1 MKTNLLKFLTLS
13 FMIMFQW
20 SFAQKSVSGTISD
33 AAGVPLPG
41 ATVQVVGT
49 SNGVTTDFDGVF
61 SITVSEGDVLSI
73 SYVGFTTQNVTVGAS
88 ATINVQLS
96 SDNSLEEVV
105 VTALGITREAKSLG
119 YAQQAVSG
127 DALTKTK
134 ELDFRTALA
143 GKVAGVQV
151 ISGTSSTYEPSAIR
165 LRGETDILYVV
176 DGIKV
181 ASTDINTDNIDNI
194 TVLKG
199 AAATALYGSEAKS
212 GVIVITSKKAKAGES
227 YISVDHNTV
236 VSNIS
241 RLHPYQNEYGGGYSQ
256 TMGTFTYN
264 PAIDPASWE
273 SFNGQNIPYYAADES
288 WGPRLDDRLAR
299 HWDSWIPNHPEWG
312 VERPW
317 SANPNNI
324 KNFFETGMSSSTSL
338 SFAKG
343 GEDFSFRATG
353 RATNGTLPIPNAGR
367 DTYDVNINTS
377 LNATDKLTV
386 YASLN
391 AKIQATD
398 NYVSSG
404 YGSLQSNFSQWWQRQ
419 LDMDRLRDNYHFEGA
434 FYTWNRKD
442 ARTASPQYW
451 DAPHY
456 EQYQNTNNNKNS
468 TYSGN
473 FGLNYEI
480 INGLS
485 ANVEVKRRAYTQN
498 NWSRTFVGQNSLNQ
512 QAGYGEGS
520 YATENNEFDAR
531 LNYDTK
537 ITSDFDVSAI
547 LGYGTGQRIWTDTYA
562 STSGGLAIPDFYV
575 LSNSVDKPNYSTTRT
590 SNKRVSAFGLLS
602 LGYKSMLYLD
612 GSYRFD
618 WGSTAAAE
626 ANRIETFSVSG
637 SFLFDNLI
645 NVDAI
650 TFGKLRAGYSEA
662 PIFPGTYR
670 TSPVYGSGTA
680 YGSLASLAVPNTL
693 ANPNLTGGMRTEMEY
708 GVEMKFLNN
717 RLGVDLTYFDRED
730 SNLPV
735 AISAA
740 GSTGY
745 TGLSVNS
752 KITSSAGLEAMIS
765 GTPIMTDDFRWDVSF
780 NFATVKKTVDFIYEG
795 IERNIINSWL
805 SWSSMDLQEIVG
817 EEWGMLYGRK
827 RQQDDNGNWIYSGSG
842 SNVGTHA
849 YDNNQLLGNI
859 MPNYTGGINSNLIYK
874 NWDLAVNIDFQDG
887 GLYHSVTDMFSMAA
901 GLHEYTAGLN
911 DKGNPKRDAVS
922 AGGGIHQ
929 VGVDKDG
936 NVVDGYL
943 APDSWAWGNWTRDD
957 LWLVDASFVKLRQ
970 VRLGYT
976 FDADQ
981 VAKTP
986 FSSIS
991 LAVIG
996 TNLAIL
1002 SETTDWGDYRGTK
1015 NPGLDPSELGA
1026 GWSGGSFASEGGQL
1040 PSARSFGLNL
1050 SMKF

>member
-1 MKTNLLKFLTLS
+1 MKTNLFKFLTLS

-20 SFAQKSVSGTISD
+20 SFAQKSVSGTVSD
-33 AAGVPLPG
+33 GAGVPLPG
-41 ATVQVVGT
+41 ATVIVVGS
-49 SNGVTTDFDGVF
+49 SNGVTTDFDGVYTI
-61 SITVSEGDVLSI
+61 SANEGDVLSV
-73 SYVGFTTQNVTVGAS
+73 SYVGFTSQSVTVGAS
-88 ATINVQLS
+88 ATIDVTLM

-127 DALTKTK
+127 EALTKTK
-134 ELDFRTALA
+134 EMDFRTALA

-165 LRGETDILYVV
+165 LRGETDILYVM

-181 ASTDINTDNIDNI
+181 SAVDINTDNIDNI

-212 GVIVITSKKAKAGES
+212 GVIVLTSKKAKDGES

-236 VSNIS
+236 ISNIS

-256 TMGTFTYN
+256 NWDQFAYN
-264 PAIDPASWE
+264 PATDPASWA

-288 WGPRLDDRLAR
+288 WGPKMDGTQAR
-299 HWDSWIPNHPEWG
+299 HWDSWIPGHKDFG
-312 VERPW
+312 QTRAW
-317 SANPNNI
+317 SPNPNNI

-353 RATNGTLPIPNAGR
+353 RATNSTLPVPNAGR
-367 DTYDVNINTS
+367 DVYDVNINTS

-386 YASLN
+386 YATLN

-419 LDMDRLRDNYHFEGA
+419 LDMDRLKESYHVDGV
-434 FYTWNRKD
+434 FYTWNRRS
-442 ARTASPQYW
+442 ARNARPQYW

-480 INGLS
+480 MDGLS
-485 ANVEVKRRAYTQN
+485 ANVEVKRRAYN
-498 NWSRTFVGQNSLNQ
+498 SNRWSRGYIGQNTLNT
-512 QAGYGEGS
+512 QASYGEGA
-520 YATENNEFDAR
+520 YATENNEFAAR

-537 ITSDFDVSAI
+537 ITSDFDLSAI

-575 LSNSVDKPNYSTTRT
+575 VANSVDKPNYSTSRT
-590 SNKRVSAFGLLS
+590 SNKRVSAYGLLS

-618 WGSTAAAE
+618 WGSTAAAS

-662 PIFPGTYR
+662 PIFPGTYQ
-670 TSPVYGSGTA
+670 TSPTYGSGTS

-693 ANPNLTGGMRTEMEY
+693 ANPLLTGGMRTELEY
-708 GVEMKFLNN
+708 GIEMKFLNN
-717 RLGVDLTYFDRED
+717 RLGLDLTYFDRED

-745 TGLSVNS
+745 TGLNVNS
-752 KITSSAGLEAMIS
+752 KITSSAGVELMLS
-765 GTPIMTDDFRWDVSF
+765 GTPIMTDDLRWDVSV

-795 IERNIINSWL
+795 IERNILQSWL

-827 RQQDDNGNWIYSGSG
+827 RRTDADGNWMYFGSG
-842 SNVGTHA
+842 NHM

-859 MPNYTGGINSNLIYK
+859 MPNYTGGVNSNLVYK

-887 GLYHSVTDMFSMAA
+887 GLYHSVTDMFSMGA

-929 VGVDKDG
+929 VGVYADG
-936 NVVDGYL
+936 SVADIYRDPN
-943 APDSWAWGNWTRDD
+943 SWAWGNWTRDD

-981 VAKTP
+981 VSKTP

-1026 GWSGGSFASEGGQL
+1026 GWSGGQFASEGGQL